1 METRLGLRRAG
12 AAKGTRRVE
21 ARRQARRTAARG
33 RRSEVWRHALPLWG
47 MPQWVLLFP
56 GNRGLQRQAN

>member
-1 METRLGLRRAG
+1 VETRLGLRRAG

-33 RRSEVWRHALPLWG
+33 RRRAFWRHALPLWG
-47 MPQWVLLFP
+47 MPQWGCLYP